1 MAVLDWTQR
10 GGLTA
15 DVAAKLLPVLSI
27 GIHDPTLGFTDAF
40 FHTTAQRQQ
49 EVAEAAF
56 ADIRILGIE
65 GRCVDYRRRARG
77 RHACCPA
84 GSLGTRR
91 VGVRW
96 TR

>member
-1 MAVLDWTQR
+1 MAELDWTQR

-56 ADIRILGIE
+56 AGSWGLRAG
-65 GRCVDYRRRARG
+65 VDYRRRARG
-77 RHACCPA
+77 RHACGPA

>member
-15 DVAAKLLPVLSI
+15 DAAAKLLPVLSI

-65 GRCVDYRRRARG
+65 GRWTIVDAPGDATRVAPQG
-77 RHACCPA
+77 
-84 GSLGTRR
+84 LGTRR

-96 TR
+96 TW